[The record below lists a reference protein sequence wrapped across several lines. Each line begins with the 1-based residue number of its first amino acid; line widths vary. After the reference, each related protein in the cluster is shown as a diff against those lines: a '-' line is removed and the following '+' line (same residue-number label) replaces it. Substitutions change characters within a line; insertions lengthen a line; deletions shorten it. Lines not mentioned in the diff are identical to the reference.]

1 MTAVAAK
8 LIPLLEPL
16 EASDR
21 AELASWLFDSIDDT
35 LAEPDAAY
43 EQAWVQEIERRSQEI
58 HSGAVI
64 GIPAEEVFA
73 EIRRKYL

>member
-1 MTAVAAK
+1 MTAVATK

-16 EASDR
+16 GASDR
-21 AELASWLFDSIDDT
+21 AELASWLFDSIEDSS
-35 LAEPDAAY
+35 LEPDAAY
-43 EQAWVQEIERRSQEI
+43 EQAWDQELARRSKEI

-64 GIPAEEVFA
+64 GTPAAAVFA